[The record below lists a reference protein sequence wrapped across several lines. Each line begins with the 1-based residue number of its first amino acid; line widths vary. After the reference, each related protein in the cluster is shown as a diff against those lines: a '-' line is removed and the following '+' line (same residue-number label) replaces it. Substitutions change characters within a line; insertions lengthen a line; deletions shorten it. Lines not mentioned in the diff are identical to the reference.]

1 MNFFNNKIRKG
12 DYMEIK
18 NIKTFLKVAVTQ
30 NFSKAAQQLGYSQS
44 AVTIQIQ
51 QLEKELGIPLFERL
65 GKKVYLTEQ
74 GEAFI
79 SYANN
84 IVKAADTA
92 LIFCSSEKTPS
103 GSLRIGGAESIC
115 TALLPQLLPAFHDM
129 YPNIKITIRS
139 GTTEELMALA
149 KSNEIDCIL
158 TLDHRI
164 YRNEWI
170 CAAKRTE
177 DIIFVTLK
185 DPAAPSQSFLEI
197 EKLAARPFIL
207 TEVGAAYHYELE
219 KLLSER
225 ELHISPV
232 LEIGNTETIIHLL
245 KKGMGYSFLPRF
257 TVKEELQR
265 STLTE
270 VGTNLPPVKMFNQ
283 LFYHKNKYVTPQM
296 QLFIQL
302 VIHQFQSC

>member
-1 MNFFNNKIRKG
+1 
-12 DYMEIK
+12 MEIK
-18 NIKTFLKVAVTQ
+18 NIKTFLKVSATQ

-51 QLEKELGIPLFERL
+51 QLEKELGIPLFERI

-74 GEAFI
+74 GENFI
-79 SYANN
+79 TYANN
-84 IVKAADTA
+84 IIKAADTA
-92 LIFCSSEKTPS
+92 LSFCSNDTLPS
-103 GSLRIGGAESIC
+103 GSLRIGGVESIC
-115 TALLPQLLPAFHDM
+115 TAMLPDLLTAFHEM
-129 YPNIKITIRS
+129 YPNIKLTIRS
-139 GTTEELMALA
+139 GTTEELMNLA
-149 KSNEIDCIL
+149 KSNEIDCVL
-158 TLDHRI
+158 TLDHKI
-164 YRNEWI
+164 YKNEWI
-170 CAAKRTE
+170 CAAQRTE

-185 DPAAPSQSFLEI
+185 DPAASSQSFQEI

-245 KKGMGYSFLPRF
+245 KKGMGCSFLPRF
-257 TVKEELQR
+257 TVKEELQNN
-265 STLTE
+265 TLTE
-270 VGTNLPPVKMFNQ
+270 IRTNLPPVKMFNQ

-302 VIHQFQSC
+302 VIHYF

>member
-1 MNFFNNKIRKG
+1 
-12 DYMEIK
+12 MEIK
-18 NIKTFLKVAVTQ
+18 NIKTFLKVAATQ
-30 NFSKAAQQLGYSQS
+30 NFSRAAQQLGYSQS

-51 QLEKELGIPLFERL
+51 QLEKELGIPLFERI

-74 GEAFI
+74 GENFI
-79 SYANN
+79 AYANN
-84 IVKAADTA
+84 IIKASDTA
-92 LIFCSSEKTPS
+92 LSFCSSDKTPS

-115 TALLPQLLPAFHDM
+115 TALLPKLLPHFHQM
-129 YPNIKITIRS
+129 YPHIKITIRS
-139 GTTEELMALA
+139 GT
-149 KSNEIDCIL
+149 
-158 TLDHRI
+158 
-164 YRNEWI
+164 
-170 CAAKRTE
+170 TE

-185 DPAAPSQSFLEI
+185 DPVASSQSFLEI

-245 KKGMGYSFLPRF
+245 KKGMGCSFLPRF
-257 TVKEELQR
+257 TVKEELQNN
-265 STLTE
+265 TLE
-270 VGTNLPPVKMFNQ
+270 EISTNLPPVKMFNQ

-302 VIHQFQSC
+302 VIHHFS